1 MESFNS
7 LRVINHYFTS
17 LSTETK
23 ELIAVVLLLIATL
36 FFHS

>member
-1 MESFNS
+1 MKSFNS
-7 LRVINHYFTS
+7 LKMINQYFTS

-23 ELIAVVLLLIATL
+23 ELIAVALLLIATL